1 MDALKRTIPFIVAL
15 MMLLC
20 VVPVVSDTGDAAGD
34 ANGVLIYEFYPSKE
48 GVSLKNYGSTTVDLK
63 DYTIK
68 DSDSGREGSWIF
80 SKSTPL
86 AAGATITIV
95 NDKESAGE
103 FADRHTTYVV
113 GGGNVVKNKSFELSD
128 SGDDIYLYKGTQII
142 DAVCYGSKQITN
154 TDLWL
159 GESAPNKNG
168 RWTERNGTYDS
179 DTSDD
184 WFVHVPGW
192 TDIGFD
198 ASVRYDAV
206 VTPFLFPEHG
216 GVPIFKA
223 LEAAQE
229 TVFINIYFLGS
240 KNMYGLLCDL
250 EENGVDV
257 VLLHEGNPL
266 GIDLEAGYTSYM
278 KQLVDAGG
286 EISFIGGVSGDRYSY
301 DHAKYCIIDGETTI
315 VMSENWTDK
324 NLNGT
329 VLDSYPTSDR
339 YGNRGWGAIIEST
352 EYAAVMKEVFD
363 NDSDPQ
369 YGDVRK
375 FQDVYVNV
383 TASNLYYDSPV
394 GSHTFTSYE
403 AQVAPMLSPD
413 SSYDTVVH
421 YIQNATERVY
431 SEQQDLG
438 ASYAPWNDSPLNEMK
453 KKADQ
458 GLDVRFILGG
468 ADIGESEA
476 IVNVVNQQSFIK
488 AATME
493 KPYVHNKGIVA
504 DNVTIVNSVNWTDN
518 SFNNNREAGVVIFS
532 KQISDYF
539 ANSFMEDFGRNYT
552 YSGISVSLDMDD
564 TLTLGTEATAQVTTS
579 VDDTYTYKWNMG
591 DGQTRDTTIPRIV
604 FEPTLGAHVMT
615 VEVYKGE
622 QLMGTATNAYTVLEP
637 GSSGNGGGGNGDGNG
652 GGEESDIA
660 DTLENLLGDLGYAIY
675 PIIVVVIG
683 IIIAVVKRFV

>member
-34 ANGVLIYEFYPSKE
+34 ANGVLIHEFDPYKE
-48 GVSLKNYGSTTVDLK
+48 GVSLKNHGTGSVDLK
-63 DYTIK
+63 GYIITDL
-68 DSDSGREGSWIF
+68 EGEWIF
-80 SKSTPL
+80 DKKYTL
-86 AAGATITIV
+86 AAGAVVTVV
-95 NDKESAGE
+95 NKKADAGD
-103 FADRHTTYVV
+103 FADRYDTLEV
-113 GGGNVVKNKSFELSD
+113 GEGVVKKGTKNIALGNN
-128 SGDDIYLYKGTQII
+128 GDDIYLKNGGTVI
-142 DAVCYGSKQITN
+142 DAVCYGNFTITDN
-154 TDLWL
+154 SIWL
-159 GESAPNKNG
+159 GNPAPVKKDK
-168 RWTERNGTYDS
+168 WTVREGNYDS

-223 LEAAQE
+223 LEAAEE

-266 GIDLEAGYTSYM
+266 GIDLEEGYTSYM

-488 AATME
+488 AAAME

-591 DGQTRDTTIPRIV
+591 DGQTRDSTIPRIV

-675 PIIVVVIG
+675 PIIVVIIG